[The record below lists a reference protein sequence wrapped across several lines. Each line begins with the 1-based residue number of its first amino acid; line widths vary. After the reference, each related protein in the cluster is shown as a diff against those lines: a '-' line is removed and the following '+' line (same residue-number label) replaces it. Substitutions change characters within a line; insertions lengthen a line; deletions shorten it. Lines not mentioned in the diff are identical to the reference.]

1 MNLDY
6 SNGFFVLIII
16 YKREASLPWLESMNK
31 RGYIRTFSEVMIVRV
46 QLKDNYSR
54 VTLFEVLVISFI
66 DSSNECSGQWCS
78 FDDLLLKIRKN

>member
-1 MNLDY
+1 
-6 SNGFFVLIII
+6 
-16 YKREASLPWLESMNK
+16 MNK